1 MSLGSSCAGAVVV
14 VVEVLRFRPDSN
26 PEDEIA
32 LLGLTV
38 VVKNCGSGVII
49 ITRIIIMDYY
59 YTDYY
64 NTDYYYLRQRRASR
78 DRRNPCRVSW
88 GSFGGPWSFL
98 EAGVVRVFV
107 IARRSNREAA
117 LAVRPGQ

>member
-1 MSLGSSCAGAVVV
+1 MVVV
-14 VVEVLRFRPDSN
+14 VVVLRFRPDSS
-26 PEDEIA
+26 PDEEIA

-49 ITRIIIMDYY
+49 ITRIIIMGYY
-59 YTDYY
+59 YTDYHY
-64 NTDYYYLRQRRASR
+64 IDYHYLRQRRASR
-78 DRRNPCRVSW
+78 DRRNPRRVSR

-107 IARRSNREAA
+107 IA
-117 LAVRPGQ
+117 

>member
-49 ITRIIIMDYY
+49 ITQIIVMGYY
-59 YTDYY
+59 YYI
-64 NTDYYYLRQRRASR
+64 DYYYLRQRRASR
-78 DRRNPCRVSW
+78 DRGNPCRVSW
-88 GSFGGPWSFL
+88 GSFGSPWSFL

-107 IARRSNREAA
+107 VA
-117 LAVRPGQ
+117 

>member
-49 ITRIIIMDYY
+49 ITRIIVTRIII
-59 YTDYY
+59 T
-64 NTDYYYLRQRRASR
+64 
-78 DRRNPCRVSW
+78 C
-88 GSFGGPWSFL
+88 GS
-98 EAGVVRVFV
+98 GVLPV
-107 IARRSNREAA
+107 IAAI
-117 LAVRPGQ
+117 LAGSLGGASAVLGVSSRLESSVSS

>member
-59 YTDYY
+59 YM
-64 NTDYYYLRQRRASR
+64 DYYYGLLLHGLLLHGLLL
-78 DRRNPCRVSW
+78 P
-88 GSFGGPWSFL
+88 
-98 EAGVVRVFV
+98 
-107 IARRSNREAA
+107 AA
-117 LAVRPGQ
+117 AACFP

>member
-49 ITRIIIMDYY
+49 ITRIIIR
-59 YTDYY
+59 
-64 NTDYYYLRQRRASR
+64 DYYYLRQRRASR

-107 IARRSNREAA
+107 IARWSNREAA

>member
-49 ITRIIIMDYY
+49 ITRIII
-59 YTDYY
+59 
-64 NTDYYYLRQRRASR
+64 
-78 DRRNPCRVSW
+78 
-88 GSFGGPWSFL
+88 
-98 EAGVVRVFV
+98 
-107 IARRSNREAA
+107 I
-117 LAVRPGQ
+117 